1 MIMSSITIS
10 DVAKKAGVSPKTVS
24 RVLNEEPFVKDSTR
38 ERVLKVI
45 RELGYRPNTLARSLR
60 KQETRTI
67 GLVVPNSA
75 NPFYADV
82 GRGVEAISFDEGYNL
97 ILCNSDR
104 NIEKEIMYADLL
116 AQKQVDGI
124 IFAGA
129 WIGDQVDHIR
139 DLQNLG
145 MPIVVVD
152 RNIKDCE
159 IDSVAADNYQ
169 GGWLATN
176 HLLELRH
183 KKIGCIAGVPQYTLN
198 AQRLVGYQDAI
209 REAGLL
215 LDENLIYRADF
226 QYEGGYEGA
235 LKLLSLEDRPTAI
248 FAANDLMAVGA
259 IRAALDCGISVP
271 DELSVIGFDDIQMG
285 AFVNPALTTISPNNQ
300 RMGEIAMRML
310 LDRIRQK
317 DKPFR
322 SEVLEVALVERQSS
336 KRIN

>member
-1 MIMSSITIS
+1 MSSITIS

-145 MPIVVVD
+145 MPIVVV
-152 RNIKDCE
+152 R
-159 IDSVAADNYQ
+159 
-169 GGWLATN
+169 
-176 HLLELRH
+176 
-183 KKIGCIAGVPQYTLN
+183 
-198 AQRLVGYQDAI
+198 VG
-209 REAGLL
+209 
-215 LDENLIYRADF
+215 
-226 QYEGGYEGA
+226 
-235 LKLLSLEDRPTAI
+235 
-248 FAANDLMAVGA
+248 
-259 IRAALDCGISVP
+259 
-271 DELSVIGFDDIQMG
+271 
-285 AFVNPALTTISPNNQ
+285 
-300 RMGEIAMRML
+300 
-310 LDRIRQK
+310 
-317 DKPFR
+317 
-322 SEVLEVALVERQSS
+322 
-336 KRIN
+336 